1 LEVAL
6 FWREGEVDAVARDG
20 LGPDWSSGC
29 HGEEMVTW
37 LGVRAKNVETRN
49 GQEETEILKK
59 VFVLDGVKV
68 GMLSLVRCDAI
79 FKGATGGSRNVIGGR
94 ALKRN
99 VSHLSKHSNV

>member
-6 FWREGEVDAVARDG
+6 FWREGEVDAVAWDG

-29 HGEEMVTW
+29 HGEEMATW
-37 LGVRAKNVETRN
+37 LGMGAKNVETRN
-49 GQEETEILKK
+49 RQEEVEMLKK
-59 VFVLDGVKV
+59 VSVLDEVKV

-79 FKGATGGSRNVIGGR
+79 FKATTGACRSVIGGR
-94 ALKRN
+94 SIKRN